1 MSLQIIQDCEEF
13 ENRLEHK
20 LNILQ
25 ENLISQLKKEFQ
37 PKEPE
42 EYLSRSEVARLLKIT
57 TATLDRWTDQG
68 KLKRYG
74 LGARIFYKR
83 SEVESSLIWIK

>member
-1 MSLQIIQDCEEF
+1 MSLQIIQDSEEF
-13 ENRLEHK
+13 ENRIEKK
-20 LNILQ
+20 LNILKTSLLS
-25 ENLISQLKKEFQ
+25 ELKKEFK

-42 EYLSRSEVARLLKIT
+42 EYLSRSEVAQLLKIT
-57 TATLDRWTDQG
+57 TATLDRWTEQG

-83 SEVESSLIWIK
+83 SEVENSLICIK

>member
-1 MSLQIIQDCEEF
+1 MSVQFIQNSEEF
-13 ENRLEHK
+13 ENRIDQKFEFFESNLLQK
-20 LNILQ
+20 LKL
-25 ENLISQLKKEFQ
+25 EFQ

-42 EYLSRSEVARLLKIT
+42 EFLTRSEVAKLLKVT

-68 KLKRYG
+68 KLRRYG

-83 SEVESSLIWIK
+83 SEVEKSLVRIR

>member
-1 MSLQIIQDCEEF
+1 MSLQIIQDSEEF
-13 ENRLEHK
+13 ENRLENK

-25 ENLISQLKKEFQ
+25 KNLISQLKKEFQ

-42 EYLSRSEVARLLKIT
+42 EYLSRAEVAQLLKIT
-57 TATLDRWTDQG
+57 TATLDRWTEQG

-83 SEVESSLIWIK
+83 SEVENSLIWIK